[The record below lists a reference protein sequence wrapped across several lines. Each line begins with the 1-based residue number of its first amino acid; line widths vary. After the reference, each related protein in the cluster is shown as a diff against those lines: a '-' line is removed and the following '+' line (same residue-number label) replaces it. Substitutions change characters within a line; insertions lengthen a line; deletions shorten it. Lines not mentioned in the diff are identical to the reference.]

1 MSARPINLA
10 DYEAMAHTGA
20 DPSIWAYLQGAAAD
34 GLTHQGNRRAWDH
47 IALQPR
53 VLRSLRH
60 GSTHATLLGHPMA
73 WPALVA
79 PMAYQ
84 RLAHPSGEA
93 GMALAAAMQGAG
105 MIISNQTSM
114 PLPAVMAPV
123 LHEPG
128 RGPLWFQ
135 LYPQSDK
142 NTLQAMATLAQAQGC
157 EALVLTA
164 DAAVNGV
171 RDQERRAAF
180 QLPDS
185 VQAMHWQPT
194 AATQALS
201 GLCQGAAHAAFTWD
215 DLAWLQSI
223 TSLPILLKGVLH
235 PHDAVTAARM
245 GIDGLIVSNH
255 GGRTLDTAVPTAQA
269 LPRVAQALAQLA
281 QSSGRTPVGRATG
294 QPAALLVDGG
304 IRRGTDVLKALALGA
319 DAVLVGRPCLHGLMH
334 SGPQGA
340 AHVLRLLRDEFEAAM
355 ALCGCAQLADIRSND
370 LVLNV
375 FNKIPTNNV

>member
-1 MSARPINLA
+1 MSASPIHLA
-10 DYEAMAHTGA
+10 DYEALALAST
-20 DPSIWAYLQGAAAD
+20 DPATWAYLHGAAAD
-34 GLTHQGNRRAWDH
+34 GITHKANRSAWDQL
-47 IALQPR
+47 ALQPR

-60 GSTHATLLGHPMA
+60 GSTRTTLLGHAMA

-84 RLAHPSGEA
+84 CLAHPSGEA

-105 MIISNQTSM
+105 MVISHQTSL
-114 PLPAVMAPV
+114 PLPTVMAPV

-142 NTLQAMATLAQAQGC
+142 NATHAVVAMAQTQGC
-157 EALVLTA
+157 QALVLTA
-164 DAAVNGV
+164 DAPVNGV

-180 QLPDS
+180 QLPAS
-185 VQAMHWQPT
+185 VQAAHWPP
-194 AATQALS
+194 AAAPAHAES
-201 GLCQGAAHAAFTWD
+201 GLCHGAAHAAFTWD

-223 TSLPILLKGVLH
+223 TPLPILIKGVLH
-235 PHDAVTAARM
+235 PDDAVTAARM
-245 GIDGLIVSNH
+245 GVDGLIVSNH
-255 GGRTLDTAVPTAQA
+255 GGRTLDTALPTAHA
-269 LPRVAQALAQLA
+269 LPRVARALAQLA
-281 QSSGRTPVGRATG
+281 QAPGPAPVGRATG
-294 QPAALLVDGG
+294 RPAALLVDGG

-319 DAVLVGRPCLHGLMH
+319 DAVLVGRPCLHGLNH
-334 SGPQGA
+334 NGPHGA

-370 LVLNV
+370 LVLTASQQKYNQ
-375 FNKIPTNNV
+375 

>member
-1 MSARPINLA
+1 MSTTPINLA
-10 DYEAMAHTGA
+10 DYETAAHASA
-20 DPSIWAYLQGAAAD
+20 DPATWAYLQGAAAD
-34 GLTHQGNRRAWDH
+34 GITRKANRQAWDQL
-47 IALQPR
+47 ALQPR

-60 GSTHATLLGHPMA
+60 GSTHSILLGHPMA
-73 WPALVA
+73 WPALIA

-105 MIISNQTSM
+105 MVISNQTSM
-114 PLPAVMAPV
+114 PLSRVMAPV
-123 LHEPG
+123 LHEPS

-142 NTLQAMATLAQAQGC
+142 NAMQTQVALAQAQGAQ
-157 EALVLTA
+157 ALVLTA
-164 DAAVNGV
+164 DAPVSGV
-171 RDQERRAAF
+171 RDQERRTAF
-180 QLPDS
+180 RLPDP
-185 VQAMHWQPT
+185 VQAIHWQPT
-194 AATQALS
+194 AAAQTHS
-201 GLCQGAAHAAFTWD
+201 GLCQGAAYAAFTWD

-223 TSLPILLKGVLH
+223 TPLPILLKGVLH

-245 GIDGLIVSNH
+245 GIDGVIVSNH
-255 GGRTLDTAVPTAQA
+255 GGRTLDTAVPTARA

-281 QSSGRTPVGRATG
+281 QAPGLAPVGRATG

-319 DAVLVGRPCLHGLMH
+319 DAVLIGRPCLHGLMH
-334 SGPQGA
+334 NGPHGA

-355 ALCGCAQLADIRSND
+355 VLCGCAQLAEIRSNGILWD
-370 LVLNV
+370 GC
-375 FNKIPTNNV
+375 FEKIR